1 MTNDRKARA
10 ARAEQARVEREQAA
24 RRRRLTITVVAV
36 VGALVLVAAVAWG
49 ISSLGG
55 GDDAADG
62 PVVEPRGLTAGGVQ
76 HPGQPASDAP
86 VVEVYEDVLCSHC
99 ADFEDEHGTY
109 LGDLADRGEIALR
122 FVPMTILDGTAGTGP
137 AHDAMNAAFCVAD
150 RQGAEAFWAMKAEL
164 FAAGFATGD
173 VQPTQQALAAIA
185 RDVGVPDIASCLED
199 GTFVPWLNEVR
210 EQARERGVT
219 GTPSV
224 FVDGEKVEDPATVR
238 SAVEDALAS

>member
-10 ARAEQARVEREQAA
+10 ARAEQARVERERAA
-24 RRRRLTITVVAV
+24 RRQRLMITTAAV

-55 GDDAADG
+55 DDAADG
-62 PVVEPRGLTAGGVQ
+62 PVVEPRGLTEGGVQ
-76 HPGQPASDAP
+76 HPGTPARGAP
-86 VVEVYEDVLCSHC
+86 VVEVYEDFLCSHC
-99 ADFEDEHGTY
+99 ADFEDEHGAY
-109 LGDLADRGEIALR
+109 LTDLAEQGQIALR
-122 FVPMTILDGTAGTGP
+122 FVPMTILDGTADTGP
-137 AHDAMNAAFCVAD
+137 AHDAMNAAFCVTD
-150 RQGAEAFWAMKAEL
+150 RQGAEAFWAMKPAL

-173 VQPTQQALAAIA
+173 AEPTQRALAAIA
-185 RDVGVPDIASCLED
+185 RDVGVPDIESCLED

-224 FVDGEKVEDPATVR
+224 FVDGTKLEDPATVR